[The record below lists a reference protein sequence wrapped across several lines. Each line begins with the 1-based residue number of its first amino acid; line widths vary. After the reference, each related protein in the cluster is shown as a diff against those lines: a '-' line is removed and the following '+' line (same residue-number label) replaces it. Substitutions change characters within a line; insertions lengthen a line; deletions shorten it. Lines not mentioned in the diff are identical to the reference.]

1 LIVMTPSPVPSIIA
15 AQVAAAERR
24 IVTRF
29 RDAGATDAA
38 HAIASPAERHFETKR
53 LAQLVKQGAV
63 VESAPGMY
71 YLDEPA
77 YARHASARRR
87 SVLIG
92 LSIALVLLAV
102 LLAVAAGMRL

>member
-1 LIVMTPSPVPSIIA
+1 MTPSPVPSIIA

-24 IVTRF
+24 ILARF

-38 HAIASPAERHFETKR
+38 HAIASPAERKFEEKR
-53 LAQLVKQGAV
+53 LAHLVKRGAII
-63 VESAPGMY
+63 ESAPGMY

-87 SVLIG
+87 SALMV
-92 LSIALVLLAV
+92 LSIALVVLAV